1 MAHRKIGN
9 ILVSYTDI
17 NFAASARYKP
27 DPPGTQQKKKKTK
40 DNKNGRPTSDN
51 ASIDTSYKGIP
62 PGILHKMLIQG
73 YLKSGAGGEVPPLQI
88 RRTLDHYFYS
98 HLDNT
103 SKRDSDQVVQ
113 RYTSKIMDMEPKM
126 FMVDQLWLWILD
138 NGMCP

>member
-1 MAHRKIGN
+1 
-9 ILVSYTDI
+9 
-17 NFAASARYKP
+17 
-27 DPPGTQQKKKKTK
+27 
-40 DNKNGRPTSDN
+40 
-51 ASIDTSYKGIP
+51 
-62 PGILHKMLIQG
+62 MLIQG

-138 NGMCP
+138 NGECPS